1 MSKLILSEDAEGQDL
16 APIAIAIYEV
26 IKLPITLRS
35 LEKPGIRV
43 ENGKIIDVKYTGPI
57 LEEVLK
63 TGKSIRTIPNSGA
76 YKGVPVSVAPIILEK
91 KTIAALGVVDLVGT
105 IDMPD
110 VFSAYVD
117 VVKQVSEQ
125 R

>member
-1 MSKLILSEDAEGQDL
+1 MLELILSENTKGQDL
-16 APIAIAIYEV
+16 APIAIAINEV

-43 ENGKIIDVKYTGPI
+43 ENGKIINFNYTGPI
-57 LEEVLK
+57 LEDVLR
-63 TGKSIRTIPNSGA
+63 TGKPIRTIPNSGA
-76 YKGVPVSVAPIILEK
+76 YKGVPVSVAPIILEEK
-91 KTIAALGVVDLVGT
+91 VIAAIGVVDLVGT

-117 VVKQVSEQ
+117 VVRQVSQQ

>member
-1 MSKLILSEDAEGQDL
+1 MLELILSENTKGQDL
-16 APIAIAIYEV
+16 APIAIAINEV

-43 ENGKIIDVKYTGPI
+43 ENGKIIDFNYTGPI
-57 LEEVLK
+57 LEDVLR
-63 TGKSIRTIPNSGA
+63 TGKPIRTIPNSGA
-76 YKGVPVSVAPIILEK
+76 YKGVPVSVAPIILEEK
-91 KTIAALGVVDLVGT
+91 VIAAIGVVDLVGT

-117 VVKQVSEQ
+117 VVRQVSQQ

>member
-1 MSKLILSEDAEGQDL
+1 MLELILSENTKGQDL
-16 APIAIAIYEV
+16 APIAIAINEV

-43 ENGKIIDVKYTGPI
+43 ENGKIIDFNYSGPI
-57 LEEVLK
+57 LEDVLR
-63 TGKSIRTIPNSGA
+63 TGNPIRTIPNSGA
-76 YKGVPVSVAPIILEK
+76 YKGVPVSVAPIILEEK
-91 KTIAALGVVDLVGT
+91 VIAAIGVVDLVGT

-117 VVKQVSEQ
+117 VVRQVSQQ

>member
-1 MSKLILSEDAEGQDL
+1 MLELILSENTKGQDL
-16 APIAIAIYEV
+16 APIAIAINEV

-43 ENGKIIDVKYTGPI
+43 ENGKIIDFNYSGPI
-57 LEEVLK
+57 LEDVLR
-63 TGKSIRTIPNSGA
+63 TGKPIRTIPHTGA
-76 YKGVPVSVAPIILEK
+76 YKGVPVSVAPIILEEK
-91 KTIAALGVVDLVGT
+91 VIAAIGVVDLVGT

-117 VVKQVSEQ
+117 VVRQVSQQ

>member
-1 MSKLILSEDAEGQDL
+1 MLELIFSENTKGQDL
-16 APIAIAIYEV
+16 APIAIAINEV

-43 ENGKIIDVKYTGPI
+43 ENGKIIDFNYTGPI
-57 LEEVLK
+57 LEDVLR
-63 TGKSIRTIPNSGA
+63 TGKPIRTIPNSGA
-76 YKGVPVSVAPIILEK
+76 YKGVPVSVAPIILEEK
-91 KTIAALGVVDLVGT
+91 VIAAIGVVDLVGT

-117 VVKQVSEQ
+117 VVRQVSQQ